1 MGLFLSKLP
10 KWPMNRGHQP
20 LTGMILQ
27 VTKMMPL
34 AFHPHQLNSLHAQ
47 FALEMM
53 IVRNEISLV
62 LHVFFLPSVLEE
74 GVLVSGKVFVESILE
89 LSMSISAPS
98 AKKDD
103 CW

>member
-1 MGLFLSKLP
+1 
-10 KWPMNRGHQP
+10 
-20 LTGMILQ
+20 MILQ

-62 LHVFFLPSVLEE
+62 LHVFFLPLVLEE
-74 GVLVSGKVFVESILE
+74 GVVVSGKVFVESILE
-89 LSMSISAPS
+89 LSMSISTPS